1 MKLVYF
7 DAVETF
13 LTFTILFLGQSLNVV
28 ASDKGLVVGRIQFEE
43 DGDMIDCTKMG
54 VGGKAIPPYID
65 KIEHIGTQSSFLLHV
80 FLICFLALINYYLF

>member
-65 KIEHIGTQSSFLLHV
+65 KIEHIGTPSSFLLRV
-80 FLICFLALINYYLF
+80 FLICFLALINK